1 MAVFAK
7 HIQGT
12 GPTQGFIWMGQGLT
26 KIKLGYV
33 VVGWPIGPPVGGR
46 VPNHL
51 VCPQRV
57 CFFSSSPLKCFLDL
71 VQNDSVEQSEQAS
84 MSILSRL
91 LFHSEN
97 ALEGGVGWVG
107 SGQASFKLEDPP
119 GGFRP
124 RWGFRAGGLS
134 MTSANRLNFFLG
146 KCFLCDCGGETV
158 LGWLGGV
165 DPP

>member
-12 GPTQGFIWMGQGLT
+12 GPAQGFIWMGQGLT

-33 VVGWPIGPPVGGR
+33 LVGWPIGSPVGGR

-97 ALEGGVGWVG
+97 ALEGGGRM
-107 SGQASFKLEDPP
+107 
-119 GGFRP
+119 GGFRSGFFQTRRP
-124 RWGFRAGGLS
+124 SWGFQATLGVPGWRPEYDFCKSPEL
-134 MTSANRLNFFLG
+134 FFRKMLP
-146 KCFLCDCGGETV
+146 V
-158 LGWLGGV
+158 
-165 DPP
+165 